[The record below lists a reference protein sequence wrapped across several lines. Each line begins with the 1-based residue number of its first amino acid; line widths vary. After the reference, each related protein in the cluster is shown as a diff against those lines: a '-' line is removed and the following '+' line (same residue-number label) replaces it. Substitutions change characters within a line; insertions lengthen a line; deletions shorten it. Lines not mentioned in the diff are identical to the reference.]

1 MKTDQVIYEFL
12 ATGPEAFRV
21 LTAGLTLAG
30 DYVFR
35 ALTFKALERRAD
47 GVYEPVGHPGPT
59 YLIEFQAQPV
69 AHAWYN
75 LLTKVGLY
83 GEANPRADVRG
94 ILIFLNGRD
103 DPGLPT
109 GIGAADPPFKAI
121 YLDRFLP
128 DWLEREPD
136 NPFVAV
142 FAPLVLK
149 RDEDL
154 RALAPR
160 LWQTIQDASLPEPV
174 RHTLSEV
181 LEFWLFERFRTLTAE
196 EIWTM
201 LHHLTPLEET
211 RAYQSIFVK
220 GEAKGKA
227 EGEAKGKAEGEA
239 KGKAEGKAEVIQ
251 RLLARRFGPLPCW
264 AEQRIAAAPAE
275 QLDAWL
281 DALLE
286 ADSIAALIGPE
297 TP

>member
-1 MKTDQVIYEFL
+1 MSALRFSQSW
-12 ATGPEAFRV
+12 ARSSM
-21 LTAGLTLAG
+21 TLRPA
-30 DYVFR
+30 
-35 ALTFKALERRAD
+35 
-47 GVYEPVGHPGPT
+47 PPSS
-59 YLIEFQAQPV
+59 
-69 AHAWYN
+69 
-75 LLTKVGLY
+75 
-83 GEANPRADVRG
+83 
-94 ILIFLNGRD
+94 
-103 DPGLPT
+103 
-109 GIGAADPPFKAI
+109 GAADPPFKAI

-154 RALAPR
+154 WALAPR
-160 LWQTIQDASLPEPV
+160 LWQTIQDASLPEPI

-181 LEFWLFERFRTLTAE
+181 LELWLFERFRTLTAE

-201 LHHLTPLEET
+201 LHHLPPLEET

-286 ADSIAALIGPE
+286 ADSVAALIGPE